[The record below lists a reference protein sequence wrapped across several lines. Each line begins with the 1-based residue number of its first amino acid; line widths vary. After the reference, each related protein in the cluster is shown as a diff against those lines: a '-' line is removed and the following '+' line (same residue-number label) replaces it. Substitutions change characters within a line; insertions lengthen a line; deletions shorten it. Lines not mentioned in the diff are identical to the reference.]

1 MSGYALLSVVVA
13 VVSAGSFAQVSRPAM
28 PQPSIP
34 VIVVDTSRGSFSIE
48 TFPEEA
54 PTTVAHIVAL
64 VRSGFYDGQRVHR
77 AVPGFLVQ
85 FGDPQ
90 SRDPG
95 KRDVWG
101 RGAAASSGHPIGAAE
116 ISMKHLHVRGA
127 VGMAHMGDPTK
138 ADSQLYLMLDDH
150 HELDGRYVVFGRI
163 ASGDDVPGKLQ
174 VGDEIIRASVFQR

>member
-1 MSGYALLSVVVA
+1 
-13 VVSAGSFAQVSRPAM
+13 
-28 PQPSIP
+28 
-34 VIVVDTSRGSFSIE
+34 IVVDTSQGSFSIE

-54 PTTVAHIVAL
+54 PITVAHVVSL

-77 AVPGFLVQ
+77 AVPSFLVQ

-101 RGAAASSGHPIGAAE
+101 RGPHASSAHPLATAE
-116 ISMKHLHVRGA
+116 ISTKHLHGNGA
-127 VGMAHMGDPTK
+127 VGMAHMGHPAK
-138 ADSQLYLMLDDH
+138 ADSQMYVVLDDH

-163 ASGDDVPGKLQ
+163 VSGDEVPGKLQ
-174 VGDEIIRASVFQR
+174 VGDVITRASVL